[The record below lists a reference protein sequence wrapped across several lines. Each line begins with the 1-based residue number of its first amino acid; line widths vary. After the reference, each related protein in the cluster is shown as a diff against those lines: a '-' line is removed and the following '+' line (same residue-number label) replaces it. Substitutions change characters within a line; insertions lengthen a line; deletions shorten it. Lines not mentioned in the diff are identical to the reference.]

1 MNNGFRFE
9 VFQPD
14 TRGIVREPMTV
25 ICRDCGLRQELL
37 RGSGENG
44 TFFQSRD
51 GELQVSCGRC
61 GQVIAYQDD
70 EYPV

>member
-9 VFQPD
+9 VFRPD

-25 ICRDCGLRQELL
+25 ICLDCGLRQELMG
-37 RGSGENG
+37 GSGRDG
-44 TFFQSRD
+44 TFSQSRD

-61 GQVIAYQDD
+61 GQTIVYQND